1 MPFPPAEPL
10 LEPLPCV
17 TMPVM
22 PVRAVRPI
30 LTALICGAALLFAPM
45 PAAAETTTLN
55 VRISWGHEA
64 AQAAAYEIKPV
75 PGVGVEVQSVT
86 PRDLESGEAVKQGVA
101 RSRAGGGDIDALD
114 LVIVHPKEPS
124 GVTQNVHIL
133 WTDLIAASDP
143 DTARRLARDPSFRTR
158 PSMLTIQ
165 MDAAGTKGFSVSIDQ
180 LQTERALWIPSLG
193 VYLTAGE
200 QPVAFADHLRA
211 VASRKG
217 QRILDRV
224 KHEPE
229 ATDAQFLSRWEDMG
243 SPLFSY
249 PEQRGPG
256 HIVGITWDSA
266 IRKFGVDRA
275 GGVWNDEGNPDKF
288 RFWLSVGD
296 LARGVA
302 HTWKGQRLTD
312 GLPILT
318 TTFEEDGLRYE
329 LEQFAYPLDGPP
341 AERRGDIPMVLM
353 QQVTVRELRGAARRV
368 PVSMTHRRLMPP
380 YIDDS
385 IETYRQGSALLFRE
399 QGRRGVL
406 LSVEGGDGD
415 PLWNG
420 TRDYQRPPNQQK
432 RVDATVFLDVPANG
446 TRQFVVKLPSPMVD
460 AEKAQVLAAIDY
472 ARAREATLKFWSDYV
487 ARGAQF
493 KVPEPRVNDLFRA
506 NLWHALRLPRRHVEK
521 DGKDGS
527 GKVTID
533 LPYSNFAYSQTGTP
547 WPVNQAVY
555 VDYMLYDL
563 RGYHAISTE
572 ELEAQ
577 FRNNQEKDGHVAGLA
592 NWLVYTP
599 AMLYAVA
606 QNYLLS
612 NDRAAFDRLLPYSLA
627 AMDWCVEEI
636 LAARSSTAQ
645 PSRHAAPTHVGA
657 SETARASHRTGDGD
671 GPSKGLVN
679 GPLNDLTGEGLW
691 AFNQAYLY
699 AGLDLFG
706 RALERHG
713 HARAAEARK
722 TAEQLRASIERAFA
736 IAAMRSPLVQLRDG
750 TWTPYVP
757 AEATRPRRLVDDWYA
772 TDVDTGAVHLLRL
785 KALPAQGVLAD
796 SLLHDHEDNLFY
808 KGWGMANEPV
818 YNQQATAYLLRDE
831 PEAAIRAF
839 YSMMSSAFS
848 HSALEP
854 VEHRWTHGQ
863 YFGPP
868 STDGAWFELY
878 RNMLVHERD
887 GDVLALAQAAP
898 RAWLQDG
905 KTIEL
910 TRVPTHYGP
919 MSLTMMNKAGE
930 LRADVQMPGV
940 SKPKMLLV
948 RFRHPD
954 KKPMRGVTVNGR
966 AWQDFD
972 ASGEWVRIPQP
983 ADARYAI
990 VVRY

>member
-1 MPFPPAEPL
+1 M
-10 LEPLPCV
+10 
-17 TMPVM
+17 
-22 PVRAVRPI
+22 
-30 LTALICGAALLFAPM
+30 
-45 PAAAETTTLN
+45 
-55 VRISWGHEA
+55 RISWGHEA
-64 AQAAAYEIKPV
+64 AQASAYEIKPV
-75 PGVGVEVQSVT
+75 PGAGVEIQSVV

-101 RSRAGGGDIDALD
+101 RTRAGGGDVDALD
-114 LVIVHPKEPS
+114 LVVVHPKEPS

-143 DTARRLARDPSFRTR
+143 DTAQRLARDPSFRTR

-165 MDAAGTKGFSVSIDQ
+165 MDAEGTKGFSVSIDQ
-180 LQTERALWIPSLG
+180 LKTERALWIPSLG
-193 VYLTAGE
+193 VYVTATTGARRARE
-200 QPVAFADHLRA
+200 QPVAFADHLKA
-211 VASRKG
+211 LASRKG

-229 ATDAQFLSRWEDMG
+229 ATDAQFLARWEDMG

-266 IRKFGVDRA
+266 IRKFGIDRA

-368 PVSMTHRRLMPP
+368 PVSMAHRRLMPP
-380 YIDDS
+380 YLDDS

-406 LSVEGGDGD
+406 LAVEGGDGE

-420 TRDYQRPPNQQK
+420 TRDYQSGPNRQK

-460 AEKAQVLAAIDY
+460 AEKAQTLAAIDY

-493 KVPEPRVNDLFRA
+493 KVPEQRVNDLFRA
-506 NLWHALRLPRRHVEK
+506 NLWHALRLPRRH
-521 DGKDGS
+521 GGRRARQGHHRS
-527 GKVTID
+527 
-533 LPYSNFAYSQTGTP
+533 
-547 WPVNQAVY
+547 AVFE
-555 VDYMLYDL
+555 L
-563 RGYHAISTE
+563 RLQPDRHA
-572 ELEAQ
+572 
-577 FRNNQEKDGHVAGLA
+577 VAGESGRVCRLHALRPARLSRDFDRGAGGAVPQQSGEGRSRRRLRELA
-592 NWLVYTP
+592 GLHAGDALRRRAELPAVERSRGVRSPAAAQPAGAGLVP
-599 AMLYAVA
+599 RG
-606 QNYLLS
+606 
-612 NDRAAFDRLLPYSLA
+612 DRARVETRRR
-627 AMDWCVEEI
+627 WCVERARQRSAQRSDGRRAVG
-636 LAARSSTAQ
+636 LQSGVSLRGTRSVRPRARTARPRACRGSAQDGRTAPRDPSSARS
-645 PSRHAAPTHVGA
+645 APPRCGRRSCSCA
-657 SETARASHRTGDGD
+657 TAR
-671 GPSKGLVN
+671 
-679 GPLNDLTGEGLW
+679 
-691 AFNQAYLY
+691 
-699 AGLDLFG
+699 G
-706 RALERHG
+706 RPTCR
-713 HARAAEARK
+713 RK
-722 TAEQLRASIERAFA
+722 
-736 IAAMRSPLVQLRDG
+736 
-750 TWTPYVP
+750 
-757 AEATRPRRLVDDWYA
+757 RRGRVGCVDDWYA

-785 KALPAQGVLAD
+785 KALPARGVLAD

-839 YSMMSSAFS
+839 YSMMSCAFS
-848 HSALEP
+848 HSAFEP

-910 TRVPTHYGP
+910 QRVPTYYGP
-919 MSLTMMNKAGE
+919 MSLTMTSKVGAGE

-940 SKPKMLLV
+940 SKPKTLLV
-948 RFRHPD
+948 RFRHPE

-966 AWQDFD
+966 AWTGLRRF
-972 ASGEWVRIPQP
+972 R
-983 ADARYAI
+983 
-990 VVRY
+990 

>member
-1 MPFPPAEPL
+1 MPFKRLAAVRD
-10 LEPLPCV
+10 PLPCV

-22 PVRAVRPI
+22 SARRVFPV
-30 LTALICGAALLFAPM
+30 LLCALFITTS
-45 PAAAETTTLN
+45 AAADTATLN

-64 AQAAAYEIKPV
+64 AQASAWEIKPV
-75 PGVGVEVQSVT
+75 PGAGVEIQSVAA
-86 PRDLESGEAVKQGVA
+86 RDLESGEAVKQGVA
-101 RSRAGGGDIDALD
+101 RTRAGGGDVDALD
-114 LVIVHPKEPS
+114 LVVTHPKEPS

-133 WTDLIAASDP
+133 WTDLMAASDP
-143 DTARRLARDPSFRTR
+143 GTAQRLARDPSFRTR

-165 MDAAGTKGFSVSIDQ
+165 MDAEGTKGFSVSIDQ
-180 LQTERALWIPSLG
+180 LKTERALWIPSLG
-193 VYLTAGE
+193 VYVTAGD
-200 QPVAFADHLRA
+200 QSPTFADHLKTL
-211 VASRKG
+211 ASRKG

-229 ATDAQFLSRWEDMG
+229 ATDAQFLARWEDMG

-266 IRKFGVDRA
+266 IRKFGIDRA

-368 PVSMTHRRLMPP
+368 PVAMTHRRLMPP
-380 YIDDS
+380 YLDDS
-385 IETYRQGSALLFRE
+385 IETYREGSAVLFRE

-415 PLWNG
+415 PSWNG
-420 TRDYQRPPNQQK
+420 TRDYQSGTNRQK
-432 RVDATVFLDVPANG
+432 RVDATLFLDIPANG
-446 TRQFVVKLPSPMVD
+446 TRQFVVKLPSPLVES
-460 AEKAQVLAAIDY
+460 EKAQTLAAIDY
-472 ARAREATLKFWSDYV
+472 ARAREATLRFWSDYV

-493 KVPEPRVNDLFRA
+493 KVPEQRVNDLFRA
-506 NLWHALRLPRRHVEK
+506 NLWHALRLPRRHAAPE
-521 DGKDGS
+521 GG
-527 GKVTID
+527 GRGGGNVTVD

-577 FRNNQEKDGHVAGLA
+577 FRNNQEKDGHVAGYA

-612 NDRAAFDRLLPYSLA
+612 NDRAAFDRLLPSSLQ
-627 AMDWCVEEI
+627 AMDWCLAEI
-636 LAARSSTAQ
+636 ARVSA
-645 PSRHAAPTHVGA
+645 RAGAGAGA
-657 SETARASHRTGDGD
+657 ST
-671 GPSKGLVN
+671 GLVN

-691 AFNQAYLY
+691 AFNQAYLF

-722 TAEQLRASIERAFA
+722 TAEQFRASIERAFGA
-736 IAAMRSPLVQLRDG
+736 AAMRSPLVQLRDG

-785 KALPAQGVLAD
+785 KALPARGVLAD

-839 YSMMSSAFS
+839 YSMMSCAFS

-878 RNMLVHERD
+878 RHMLVHERD

-910 TRVPTHYGP
+910 QRVPTYYGP
-919 MSLTMMNKAGE
+919 MSLTMTNKAGE
-930 LRADVQMPGV
+930 LRADVEMPGL
-940 SKPKMLLV
+940 SKPKVLLV

-983 ADARYAI
+983 AEARYAI

>member
-1 MPFPPAEPL
+1 VL
-10 LEPLPCV
+10 C
-17 TMPVM
+17 T
-22 PVRAVRPI
+22 
-30 LTALICGAALLFAPM
+30 AALLSPFA
-45 PAAAETTTLN
+45 PAAAAADTASAGTASADTAVLN

-64 AQAAAYEIKPV
+64 AQASAYEIKPV
-75 PGVGVEVQSVT
+75 PGAGVEIQSAT

-101 RSRAGGGDIDALD
+101 RTRAGAGDVDALD
-114 LVIVHPKEPS
+114 LVVVHPKTPSS

-143 DTARRLARDPSFRTR
+143 DTARRLTSDPSFRVR

-180 LQTERALWIPSLG
+180 LKTERALWIPSLG
-193 VYLTAGE
+193 VYITAFTAGAAGE
-200 QPVAFADHLRA
+200 QPVAFADHLKSLA
-211 VASRKG
+211 ARKG

-229 ATDAQFLSRWEDMG
+229 ATDAQFLARWEDMG
-243 SPLFSY
+243 SPLWSY

-266 IRKFGVDRA
+266 IRKFGIDRA

-302 HTWKGQRLTD
+302 HTWKGQRLTG
-312 GLPILT
+312 GLPIVM

-341 AERRGDIPMVLM
+341 PERRGDIPMVLM

-368 PVSMTHRRLMPP
+368 PVSMAHRRLMPQ
-380 YIDDS
+380 YLDDS
-385 IETYRQGSALLFRE
+385 IETYREANALLFRE
-399 QGRRGVL
+399 QGRRGVVL
-406 LSVEGGDGD
+406 AVEGGDGE

-420 TRDYQRPPNQQK
+420 TRDYQSGPNRQK
-432 RVDATVFLDVPANG
+432 RVDATVFLDIPANG
-446 TRQFVVKLPSPMVD
+446 TRQFVVKLPSPMLD
-460 AEKAQVLAAIDY
+460 AEKAKTLAAIDY
-472 ARAREATLKFWSDYV
+472 GRAREATLKFWSDYV

-493 KVPEPRVNDLFRA
+493 KVPEERVNDLFRA
-506 NLWHALRLPRRHVEK
+506 NLWHALRLPRRHGGT
-521 DGKDGS
+521 DAGGKIN
-527 GKVTID
+527 VD
-533 LPYSNFAYSQTGTP
+533 LPYSNFAYSQIGTP

-577 FRNNQEKDGHVAGLA
+577 FRNNQEKDGHVAGYA

-599 AMLYAVA
+599 AMLYAVS

-627 AMDWCVEEI
+627 AMDWCLAEI
-636 LAARSSTAQ
+636 
-645 PSRHAAPTHVGA
+645 
-657 SETARASHRTGDGD
+657 ARASRHDGAL
-671 GPSKGLVN
+671 KGLVN

-713 HARAAEARK
+713 HARASEARK
-722 TAEQLRASIERAFA
+722 TADQLRASIERAFGA
-736 IAAMRSPLVQLRDG
+736 AAMQSPVVQLRDG

-757 AEATRPRRLVDDWYA
+757 AEAAKPRRLVDDWYA

-796 SLLHDHEDNLFY
+796 SLLNDHEDNLFY

-831 PEAAIRAF
+831 PEAAIRVF
-839 YSMMSSAFS
+839 YSMMSCAFS
-848 HSALEP
+848 HSAMEP

-878 RNMLVHERD
+878 RHMLVNERD

-898 RAWLQDG
+898 RAWFQDG
-905 KTIEL
+905 KTIEID
-910 TRVPTHYGP
+910 RAPTYYGP
-919 MSLTMMNKAGE
+919 LSMTMTSKAGAGE
-930 LRADVQMPGV
+930 LRAEVKMAGTAR
-940 SKPKMLLV
+940 PKMLLV

-954 KKPMRGVTVNGR
+954 KKPMRAVTVNGR
-966 AWQDFD
+966 AWKDFD
-972 ASGEWVRIPQP
+972 TSGEWVRIPQP
-983 ADARYAI
+983 TDASYSI
-990 VVRY
+990 VVNY